1 MKNIKTILKV
11 LFAIAYAMIALVV
24 CFIFSTAIT
33 LIAFGNDLS
42 TPSQQVHFTWLS
54 VVMLF
59 VLTIGT
65 FFLWAKVNA
74 SIRNKKMTNVT
85 PCIL

>member
-1 MKNIKTILKV
+1 MKSIKTILKV

-42 TPSQQVHFTWLS
+42 EPPVHFTWWS

-65 FFLWAKVNA
+65 FFLWAKVNEN
-74 SIRNKKMTNVT
+74 IRNKKKPNVT